1 MKTYCF
7 TPNTSYSGGCI
18 IVAANSPQE
27 AFGVISEHDDCYSL
41 YTDIKHCKE
50 LENLVPTNITKPK
63 VIINTLYIE

>member
-18 IVAANSPQE
+18 IVVANSPQE
-27 AFGVISEHDDCYSL
+27 AFGVICEYANYYSD

-50 LENLVPTNITKPK
+50 LENLVPTNIEKPK
-63 VIINTLYIE
+63 VIIDTLYIE